1 MLPWQQL
8 PDLSSGP
15 VVQLRPVGGVW
26 GWTSPQPPPES
37 SCLPPDREL
46 SAEPVWSS
54 PGYPPLRT
62 KGKTAF
68 NTMLFDRLP
77 TIHWGGVGYTSKNSV
92 RWVLYKCHDYVVLN
106 PSLCPGGGR
115 HPTVGKGVIPQQ
127 QQTGHIQSE
136 CCVYNLIILWTQLLK
151 LTMYWRCIGLTKCNL
166 SSSTSPT
173 LQRFFSSCQ

>member
-8 PDLSSGP
+8 PDLSFGP

-92 RWVLYKCHDYVVLN
+92 RWVLYKF
-106 PSLCPGGGR
+106 
-115 HPTVGKGVIPQQ
+115 VGKGVIPQQ

-136 CCVYNLIILWTQLLK
+136 CCVYNLIILWAQLLK